1 MLGWFKKD
9 TYSQLSQPQLSRAKS
24 HSSQSKS
31 HRAQSKSHSS
41 RSRFVTLNAGLN
53 KNELLQLDPYIFYR
67 NRQYLK
73 KIETTDTLINGN
85 KVRLPPNYFYQ
96 FIIKYIEAYK
106 KLSKSDIPIE
116 IRRENVKKAREI
128 VSYMDK
134 TYANNALLNERPI
147 LSVMLHGT
155 FMNSRDYKLNWHK
168 DGLKEKVKMITSEPL
183 KVDVIYISNAVL
195 NDKTFFITSASE
207 REEYD
212 EIILGLKYS
221 SFLNETL
228 QKKQIDTVTQ
238 KLREFYTKMLEARI
252 KSYDKDIKDIELQEQ
267 QIALFSR
274 MKQKFLSLGKTMPDN
289 LEESNNK
296 RIKDLAFTKMHFE
309 IHANLIKD
317 YENTIH
323 NKRNKFQVYYFKK
336 GFKINKRLVKDA
348 SPIIE
353 GIFDVN
359 NKNFFTDYVKEKK
372 ISDDVLIQGN
382 NTIISIDKFINYY
395 YDHLDVKP
403 NNIIIIDNS
412 CGGFEKNYKDAN
424 KETANK
430 MRKIFTNK
438 QSRAKRSL
446 NRSKMSLG
454 KKHKSF
460 SLNMNKPVKHIA
472 SLKRSTPLTNKE
484 ITNIQQNERQRQQ
497 KKMNESEIQKELNK
511 MKVKSHSQSRSR
523 SNTHPH
529 EDVHEQLQRSLS
541 KGSKSRYEETKINE

>member
-9 TYSQLSQPQLSRAKS
+9 TYSQVSQPQLSRAKS
-24 HSSQSKS
+24 HRSHSKS
-31 HRAQSKSHSS
+31 HRD
-41 RSRFVTLNAGLN
+41 RSRFVTLNTGLN
-53 KNELLQLDPYIFYR
+53 KNELLQLDPYIFYS

-73 KIETTDTLINGN
+73 KIETTETSINGN
-85 KVRLPPNYFYQ
+85 KVRLPQNYFYQ
-96 FIIKYIEAYK
+96 FIVKYIEAYK

-147 LSVMLHGT
+147 LSIMLHGT

-238 KLREFYTKMLEARI
+238 KLREFYTKILEARI
-252 KSYDKDIKDIELQEQ
+252 KSYDKDIKDIELEEE

-274 MKQKFLSLGKTMPDN
+274 MKQKILSLGKTMPDN

-336 GFKINKRLVKDA
+336 GFKINKRLVKDT
-348 SPIIE
+348 SPIVQ

-395 YDHLDVKP
+395 YDNLDVKP

-430 MRKIFTNK
+430 MRKVFTNK

-454 KKHKSF
+454 KRHKSF

-484 ITNIQQNERQRQQ
+484 ITIIQQNERQRQQ

-511 MKVKSHSQSRSR
+511 MKVKNHSRSRSR

-541 KGSKSRYEETKINE
+541 KGSKSRHEETKINE

>member
-1 MLGWFKKD
+1 
-9 TYSQLSQPQLSRAKS
+9 
-24 HSSQSKS
+24 
-31 HRAQSKSHSS
+31 
-41 RSRFVTLNAGLN
+41 
-53 KNELLQLDPYIFYR
+53 
-67 NRQYLK
+67 
-73 KIETTDTLINGN
+73 
-85 KVRLPPNYFYQ
+85 
-96 FIIKYIEAYK
+96 
-106 KLSKSDIPIE
+106 
-116 IRRENVKKAREI
+116 
-128 VSYMDK
+128 
-134 TYANNALLNERPI
+134 
-147 LSVMLHGT
+147 
-155 FMNSRDYKLNWHK
+155 
-168 DGLKEKVKMITSEPL
+168 
-183 KVDVIYISNAVL
+183 
-195 NDKTFFITSASE
+195 
-207 REEYD
+207 
-212 EIILGLKYS
+212 
-221 SFLNETL
+221 
-228 QKKQIDTVTQ
+228 
-238 KLREFYTKMLEARI
+238 
-252 KSYDKDIKDIELQEQ
+252 
-267 QIALFSR
+267 
-274 MKQKFLSLGKTMPDN
+274 
-289 LEESNNK
+289 
-296 RIKDLAFTKMHFE
+296 
-309 IHANLIKD
+309 
-317 YENTIH
+317 
-323 NKRNKFQVYYFKK
+323 VYYFKK